1 VTVHHDLIPAL
12 SNHVVSST
20 IGSAPRA
27 ARLRVRAKAERYWRE
42 EKFGL
47 YYCGG
52 QGYGDN

>member
-1 VTVHHDLIPAL
+1 MTVHHDLIPAL

-20 IGSAPRA
+20 NGSAPRA